1 MNFMAR
7 ILPICCLALFPL
19 LGSCSYTITATE
31 GVKVNSVQVQKIK
44 LGRTTEMDLLNILG
58 PASKKERLISG
69 TEKLLYES
77 TEIKSPTF
85 IGGYKAKGL
94 FDKEDEEVF
103 EVTLRNG
110 VVESYRFIK
119 Q

>member
-7 ILPICCLALFPL
+7 ILPIYCLALFPL
-19 LGSCSYTITATE
+19 LESCSYTITATE

-85 IGGYKAKGL
+85 IGGYKAKGF